1 MKFSDKLRMAR
12 KAKKLTQ
19 AALAEQ
25 AGLSL
30 RTIIAYEK
38 GETYPQK
45 RSTYQVLAQLL
56 DVSLDYLRNEESEP
70 DLQQPLPKEVWEA
83 KVQQLAHDLG
93 LVPRLTYEEYCEG
106 FRKHAAGHGVI
117 LDDNYFQQAQQ
128 PTYPMEVTRPAQVA
142 DFPAL
147 LRIYKQWTAIQKSDD
162 DQPLESIAEKLVH
175 WLDARQCFM
184 MEQDGQPVTWFILEC
199 PKAIDY
205 VQNNTTTKP
214 TATMVGPY
222 TVISQQIAIS
232 RMFSYCQTC
241 CPNLQIWVEADN
253 AAALAQNRED
263 KVGDRAG
270 AHDAQQV
277 VGGQGGLVGKRAAKT
292 QQQSCHRQDGDGE
305 HKGPAHPLQ
314 HAEEFFPHGVLPPN
328 HILGL

>member
-1 MKFSDKLRMAR
+1 MKFGDKLRMAR

-56 DVSLDYLRNEESEP
+56 DVPLDYLRNEESEP

-241 CPNLQIWVEADN
+241 CPNLQIWVEADDT
-253 AAALAQNRED
+253 AALACWKEYLIQQKGAAED
-263 KVGDRAG
+263 
-270 AHDAQQV
+270 
-277 VGGQGGLVGKRAAKT
+277 T
-292 QQQSCHRQDGDGE
+292 
-305 HKGPAHPLQ
+305 
-314 HAEEFFPHGVLPPN
+314 AERRTML
-328 HILGL
+328 LGN

>member
-1 MKFSDKLRMAR
+1 MKFGDKLRMAR

-56 DVSLDYLRNEESEP
+56 DVPLDYLRNEESDP

-83 KVQQLAHDLG
+83 KFQQLSHDLG

-117 LDDNYFQQAQQ
+117 LDDDYFRQAQQ
-128 PTYPMEVTRPAQVA
+128 PSVYPLEVTRPAQVA

-147 LRIYKQWTAIQKSDD
+147 LRIYKQWGAIQKS
-162 DQPLESIAEKLVH
+162 ESEPQIEAIAEKLVR
-175 WLDARQCFM
+175 WLDVRQCFV
-184 MEQDGQPVTWFILEC
+184 MEQDGQPVTWFALEF
-199 PKAIDY
+199 PKADDY
-205 VQNNTTTKP
+205 GPNSSEAKNA
-214 TATMVGPY
+214 ATMVGPY
-222 TVISQQIAIS
+222 TVISQRIAIS
-232 RMFSYCQTC
+232 RMYSFCQRC
-241 CPNLQIWVEADN
+241 CPHLQIWVDAGDT
-253 AAALAQNRED
+253 AALACWKGHWMQEKETAEVPNSKQLILMRNR
-263 KVGDRAG
+263 
-270 AHDAQQV
+270 
-277 VGGQGGLVGKRAAKT
+277 
-292 QQQSCHRQDGDGE
+292 
-305 HKGPAHPLQ
+305 
-314 HAEEFFPHGVLPPN
+314 
-328 HILGL
+328 

>member
-45 RSTYQVLAQLL
+45 RSTYQVLAGLL
-56 DVSLDYLRNEESEP
+56 DVPLDYLRNEESEP

-175 WLDARQCFM
+175 WLNARQCFM
-184 MEQDGQPVTWFILEC
+184 MEQDGQPVTWFVLEF
-199 PKAIDY
+199 PKTIDY

-253 AAALAQNRED
+253 AAALACWKGQWMQEKDSTED
-263 KVGDRAG
+263 ST
-270 AHDAQQV
+270 
-277 VGGQGGLVGKRAAKT
+277 GKR
-292 QQQSCHRQDGDGE
+292 
-305 HKGPAHPLQ
+305 L
-314 HAEEFFPHGVLPPN
+314 
-328 HILGL
+328 ILMRNG